1 MKIKGIFVALA
12 SLLLCASC
20 TTLKKTCTTVAV
32 QNVVCTSPTVADL
45 EVSGKRISYTYI
57 TEKKIRRGG
66 LKNIY
71 ATAVKEALKEN
82 GNADVLVAPEYETRI
97 RKGMFGTKVKAVIVS
112 GYPATYQNFR
122 VNK

>member
-1 MKIKGIFVALA
+1 MKKLIVMA
-12 SLLLCASC
+12 SVVMMAMASC
-20 TTLKKTCTTVAV
+20 TTVKKTSTTIDVNNAL
-32 QNVVCTSPTVADL
+32 NSISTVDL

>member
-1 MKIKGIFVALA
+1 MKKLIVMA
-12 SLLLCASC
+12 SVVMMAMASC
-20 TTLKKTCTTVAV
+20 TTVKKTSTTIDVNNAL
-32 QNVVCTSPTVADL
+32 NSNSTVDL

-112 GYPATYQNFR
+112 GYPATYQKFR

>member
-1 MKIKGIFVALA
+1 MKKLIVMA
-12 SLLLCASC
+12 SVVMMAMASC
-20 TTLKKTCTTVAV
+20 TTVKKTSTTIDVNNAL
-32 QNVVCTSPTVADL
+32 NSNSTVDL

-122 VNK
+122 VNT

>member
-1 MKIKGIFVALA
+1 MKKLIVMA
-12 SLLLCASC
+12 SVVMMAMASF
-20 TTLKKTCTTVAV
+20 TTVKKTSTTIDVNNAL
-32 QNVVCTSPTVADL
+32 NSNSTVDL

>member
-1 MKIKGIFVALA
+1 MKKLIVMA
-12 SLLLCASC
+12 SVVMMAMASC
-20 TTLKKTCTTVAV
+20 TTVKKTSTTIDV
-32 QNVVCTSPTVADL
+32 NNDLNSNSTVDL

>member
-1 MKIKGIFVALA
+1 MKKLIVMALVVMMA
-12 SLLLCASC
+12 MASC
-20 TTLKKTCTTVAV
+20 TTVKKTSTTIDVNNAL
-32 QNVVCTSPTVADL
+32 NSNSTVDL

>member
-1 MKIKGIFVALA
+1 MKKLIVMA
-12 SLLLCASC
+12 SVVMMAMASC
-20 TTLKKTCTTVAV
+20 TTVKKTSTTIDVNNAL
-32 QNVVCTSPTVADL
+32 NSNSTVDL

-57 TEKKIRRGG
+57 TEKKIRRSG

>member
-1 MKIKGIFVALA
+1 MA
-12 SLLLCASC
+12 SVVMMAMASC
-20 TTLKKTCTTVAV
+20 TTVKKTSTTIDVNNAL
-32 QNVVCTSPTVADL
+32 NSNSTVDL

>member
-1 MKIKGIFVALA
+1 MKKLIVMA
-12 SLLLCASC
+12 SVVMMAMASC
-20 TTLKKTCTTVAV
+20 TTVKKTSTTIDVNNAL
-32 QNVVCTSPTVADL
+32 NSNSTVDL